1 MLSRFLKILLIL
13 PVLAI
18 TLIVIGVAL
27 VYTKQDLL
35 VQKAIAEL
43 NEQFNGT
50 LELKDSHVSVFTN
63 FPYISIDLQGLKFYG
78 VDSLGGL
85 PIYEVDDLYVG
96 FSILDILTGDFKVK
110 AVKILSGHLRLET
123 YEDGTINLLQAKNI
137 AASADTVENKG
148 FEFELKKL
156 VIENLQVSLWKP
168 EKEELLQVHLKEFQ
182 TSVKSKQGVLDV
194 VLKTSLHVLM
204 ETKGRP
210 AFFSDKQMVLDLG
223 FGFDQDSQTLTLSP
237 SRLQLEDVFLSVQG
251 KAILEELGVRLDLD
265 LEGEKQDFDLIAAFL
280 PKETGDA
287 FRRYD
292 NQGEVFFRGSIRGLV
307 APGESPAVAFEF
319 GCDNAFFENKAL
331 EKRVEDLRFSA
342 FFTNGA
348 QRNLATSE
356 FRLQNFNARPDRGLF
371 QGNLVVRNFENPYVK
386 VDLLADL
393 DLAFIG
399 EFFQIPDLRGVS
411 GQVQLKMDFDELVD
425 LNFSNASIR
434 QVKESLDSE
443 LTIRNLNLTY
453 ADFPY
458 PIRNLNAYAK
468 MDDGA
473 LMIEQFSFRLAESDF
488 GLKAKVS
495 NLPAIFHRLDI
506 PVIVQLEV
514 NSELLQLGKLFQQE
528 QEQPEEI
535 RQFGLA
541 MELQAK
547 AVDLFKFDYLPK
559 GKLQLKK
566 LDFALKN
573 YPHAFKRFRGTFEID
588 SQMVAIRS
596 FQGKIDTSDIYLSGK
611 LDNYPK
617 WFGKEPAGISQLK
630 VQFASDYLKIKDL
643 MTYQGVNFL
652 PDSYKEEYFTGLRFD
667 AALKMEKGGGKQ
679 NYFLD
684 ITKLQ
689 AQTKLHPLKFE
700 AFSGRLSWV
709 DQYLKIE
716 NFGGTMGASS
726 FRISMGYN
734 LGDSLFQ
741 PSDERPD
748 FFQLKGQKLDLDALM
763 GYESIEKESN
773 HAEAFNI
780 FKLPFR
786 DFKLGL
792 AVEKVLYHG
801 TWLETIQAKFRSSK
815 DSMLYIDQL
824 DFAIADGK
832 FRMNGYLNG
841 RNPNKIYFHSKI
853 RVDQIQVDQLLFKMD
868 NMGKDVVLAENLRG
882 KVSGSIESK
891 LLVYPDLTP
900 ILDQSEAKI
909 NVSIYNGELI
919 DFAPMQGLASFF
931 ADRNMNRVRFDT
943 LRNTFELSKGV
954 LTIPSMQINSSLG
967 FMELSGRQALDL
979 KMDYLVRVPWSLVTQ
994 VGSRALFGGRNRE
1007 EVDPDQEDD
1016 IITRDANRRIRFLNI
1031 RMSGTPD
1038 DLDVGLARNRSDRGD
1053 ARSEKR
1059 ESKD

>member
-1 MLSRFLKILLIL
+1 MLPLV
-13 PVLAI
+13 VLALFVAGI
-18 TLIVIGVAL
+18 ALI
-27 VYTKQDLL
+27 YTKQDLL
-35 VQKAIAEL
+35 VQRAIAGL
-43 NEQFNGT
+43 NEQFKGT
-50 LELKDSHVSVFTN
+50 LVLEDSHVSVFTN
-63 FPYISIDLQGLKFYG
+63 FPYISIDLQGIKFYG
-78 VDSLGGL
+78 ENATSAL

-96 FSILDILTGDFKVK
+96 FSIADILAGNFKVK
-110 AVKILSGHLRLET
+110 AVKVLSGHIRLET
-123 YEDGTINLLQAKNI
+123 YEDGTINLLQAKNVT
-137 AASADTVENKG
+137 SSEDSGETEG

-156 VIENLQVSLWKP
+156 FIENLHVSLAKP
-168 EKEELLQVHLKEFQ
+168 EKDELLQVHLKELQ

-194 VLKTSLHVLM
+194 LLQVSLHMLM
-204 ETKGRP
+204 EKEGNS
-210 AFFSDKQMVLDLG
+210 AFFSDKHMVLELG
-223 FGFDQDSQTLTLSP
+223 FEFNQDTQMLTLSP
-237 SRLQLEDVFLSVQG
+237 STLQLEDVFLSVRG
-251 KAILEELGVRLDLD
+251 KAILEELGIRLDLD
-265 LEGEKQDFDLIAAFL
+265 LDGEKQDFDLIAAFL
-280 PKETGDA
+280 PKETGEA
-287 FRRYD
+287 FKRYE

-331 EKRVEDLRFSA
+331 ERRVEDLRFSA
-342 FFTNGA
+342 FFTNG
-348 QRNLATSE
+348 QERNLKTSE
-356 FRLQNFNARPDRGLF
+356 FRLQNFNARPDRGVF
-371 QGNLVVRNFENPYVK
+371 QGNLTVRNFENPYVK

-399 EFFQIPDLRGVS
+399 EFFQIPDLKGVS

-458 PIRNLNAYAK
+458 PIQNLNAYAK

-473 LMIEQFSFRLAESDF
+473 LTITHFSFRLAESDVA
-488 GLKAKVS
+488 LKAKVS

-506 PVIVQLEV
+506 PVNIQLEI
-514 NSELLQLGKLFQQE
+514 NSELLQIGKLIQQGQE
-528 QEQPEEI
+528 QSEEI
-535 RQFGLA
+535 SQFGLA
-541 MELQAK
+541 MDLQAN

-573 YPHAFKRFRGTFEID
+573 YPHAFKRFRGIFEID

-596 FQGKIDTSDIYLSGK
+596 FQGKVDTSDIYLSGK

-617 WFGKEPAGISQLK
+617 WFGKNPTGTSQLK

-667 AALKMEKGGGKQ
+667 AALTMEKGGGKQ
-679 NYFLD
+679 HYFLD
-684 ITKLQ
+684 IHKLQ

-734 LGDSLFQ
+734 LGDSLLQ
-741 PSDERPD
+741 PIDSRPD
-748 FFQLKGQKLDLDALM
+748 YFQLKGQTLDLDALM
-763 GYESIEKESN
+763 GYESMEKESN

-792 AVEKVLYHG
+792 TVEKVLYHG
-801 TWLETIQAKFRSSK
+801 SWLENIQAKFRSSK

-841 RNPNKIYFHSKI
+841 RNPDKIYFHSKI

-868 NMGKDVVLAENLRG
+868 NMGKDVVLADNLKG

-891 LLVYPDLTP
+891 LLVYPDFTP

-909 NVSIYNGELI
+909 NVSIYHGELI
-919 DFAPMQGLASFF
+919 DFAPMRAMGSFF

-943 LRNTFELSKGV
+943 LQNNFELKKGV

-967 FMELSGRQALDL
+967 FMELSGQQALDM

-994 VGSRALFGGRNRE
+994 VGARALFGGRNRD
-1007 EVDPDQEDD
+1007 EVDPEQEDA
-1016 IITRDANRRIRFLNI
+1016 IISRDANRRVRFLNI

-1038 DLDVGLARNRSDRGD
+1038 DLDVGLARNRR
-1053 ARSEKR
+1053 
-1059 ESKD
+1059 